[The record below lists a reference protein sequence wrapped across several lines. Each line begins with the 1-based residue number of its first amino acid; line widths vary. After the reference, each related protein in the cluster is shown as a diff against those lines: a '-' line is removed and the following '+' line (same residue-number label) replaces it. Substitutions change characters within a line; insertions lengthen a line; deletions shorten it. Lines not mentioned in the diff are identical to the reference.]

1 MGESFLV
8 TICPFFHVPKI
19 EPSQISIPSLLRV
32 ILPCHSASKPLK
44 TNMESALMLKL
55 FCRSISPICLTNSG
69 VLCFSSNCTFTL
81 STVQLPMRESCWRW
95 QAQNNEAKLKRNKAV
110 SFFMANE
117 FVAKIMIV
125 VESLNFES

>member
-1 MGESFLV
+1 MGESLRV
-8 TICPFFHVPKI
+8 MICPSFHIPKFD
-19 EPSQISIPSLLRV
+19 PLQSSVPSLLRL
-32 ILPCHSASKPLK
+32 ILPCHSVSKPLK
-44 TNMESALMLKL
+44 TNMESASMLKL
-55 FCRSISPICLTNSG
+55 FCRSISPICFTNSG

-81 STVQLPMRESCWRW
+81 STVQVPMRESCWRW